1 MKTYRVRVLV
11 EYYAEVE
18 AESQQ
23 EADAMGYE
31 IVNDSNYVEVVDI
44 EVSEK

>member
-1 MKTYRVRVLV
+1 MKTYSVRVLV

-18 AESQQ
+18 AVSQQ

-31 IVNDSNYVEVVDI
+31 IVKHVHQLFVKKI
-44 EVSEK
+44 K